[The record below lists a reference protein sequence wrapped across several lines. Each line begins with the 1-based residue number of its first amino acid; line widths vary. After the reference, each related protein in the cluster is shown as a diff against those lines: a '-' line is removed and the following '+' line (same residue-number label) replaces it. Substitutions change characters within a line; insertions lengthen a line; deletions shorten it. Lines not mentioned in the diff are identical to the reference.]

1 MAKAL
6 LCPPELLALSLKG
19 RSYVITGANSGIG
32 LVTTEQLA
40 QQGAQVIMACRNV
53 SQGEAEAARIRAR
66 FPEASLE
73 VLKLDLSRLES
84 VRSFAAE
91 VTARHSSLQ
100 GLINNAGV
108 MNTPKEKTHD
118 GFEMQ
123 FGTNHL
129 GHFLL
134 TELLLPALKNGA
146 PSRIINLSSCYHDR
160 AMGRD
165 GDIHF
170 EDLGFENEKY
180 DGWKAY
186 AQSKL
191 ANLLH
196 AKELAKRLEGTEV
209 TAVSVH
215 PGWVRT
221 RLARSS
227 MPLWVQDHLLRPLL
241 SAFGMIEPWQGA
253 QTTLY
258 ALLSAEVPAHAGA
271 FFSQTGMY
279 RDKSCNAGGWPLHSP
294 NPNAHDAQKAER
306 LWQVSEKLV
315 GLQA

>member
-6 LCPPELLALSLKG
+6 MCPPELLALSLKG
-19 RSYVITGANSGIG
+19 RSYVVTGANSGIG
-32 LVTTEQLA
+32 LVTSEQLA
-40 QQGAQVIMACRNV
+40 QQGAHVIMACRNV
-53 SQGEAEAARIRAR
+53 AQGEAEAKRIRGR

-84 VRSFAAE
+84 VRDFATG
-91 VTARHSSLQ
+91 VLKQHGSLQ

-108 MNTPKEKTHD
+108 MNTPKQKTHD
-118 GFEMQ
+118 GFDLQ

-134 TELLLPALKNGA
+134 TELLLPALKAGA
-146 PSRIINLSSCYHDR
+146 PSRVINLSSCYHDR

-170 EDLGFENEKY
+170 DDLGFEQEKY

-196 AKELAKRLEGTEV
+196 AQELAKRLEGTEV

-227 MPLWVQDHLLRPLL
+227 MPLWVQDYLMRPLL
-241 SAFGMIEPWQGA
+241 SSFGMIEPWQGA
-253 QTTLY
+253 QSTLY
-258 ALLSAEVPAHAGA
+258 AVLSAEVPAQAGE

-279 RDKSCNAGGWPLHSP
+279 RDKSCNAGGWPLRSP
-294 NPNAHDAQKAER
+294 NPNAHDAQKAAR
-306 LWQVSEKLV
+306 LWDVSEKLV
-315 GLQA
+315 GLSS